1 MTLHGQ
7 RVVLGCL
14 LGLAM
19 ALLLVGVASGTLLR
33 HIVQIL
39 PIIFATGV
47 LGRRPDWGAY
57 ASLPIFVF
65 WIVIVVLIWLFLL
78 GVSRIAN
85 GHFTPVEIFLTFVMA
100 GFSLVGAVR
109 SVSLGKP
116 LRVSGRALAIILFA
130 LIQVAAMWVSFLKP
144 IATR

>member
-1 MTLHGQ
+1 MTFPAQ

-14 LGLAM
+14 FSLAM
-19 ALLLVGVASGTLLR
+19 ALLLVGVVSGTLLR

-39 PIIFATGV
+39 PIIVAAGV
-47 LGRRPDWGAY
+47 LGGRPDWGAY

-85 GHFTPVEIFLTFVMA
+85 GYFTPVEVFLTFVMA
-100 GFSLVGAVR
+100 GASLVGALFTV
-109 SVSLGKP
+109 SVGKP
-116 LRVSGRALAIILFA
+116 LRVNGRVLAIMLFA
-130 LIQVAAMWVSFLKP
+130 LIQIAAMWISFLKP